1 MTTEAVD
8 KRTKEYRDRNVS
20 GLSVD
25 QAHREGIVMGDS
37 RDPNAAGEQERVRV
51 PLTSG
56 QKQSLRGYK
65 LDLDNYHYYWP
76 HDDPS
81 RPGRIE
87 AYKAA
92 FYEHCRHEEGSII
105 CTPSG
110 AGMDYLMR
118 LPIKYQREDVQAS
131 RDRRL
136 AARRRDNK
144 LKDGEYTVDRQ
155 GRAVDEGEVV
165 VRRSVSEN
173 PYA

>member
-1 MTTEAVD
+1 MIEALD

-37 RDPNAAGEQERVRV
+37 RDPNAAVEQERVRV

-56 QKQSLRGYK
+56 QKLSLRGYK
-65 LDLDNYHYYWP
+65 LDWANFHYHWV
-76 HDDPS
+76 HDDPG
-81 RPGRIE
+81 RPGRVQ

-92 FYEHCRHEEGSII
+92 FYEHCLHEDGSVI

-118 LPIKYQREDVQAS
+118 LPSKYHQEDVRAS

-136 AARRRDNK
+136 AARRRESV